1 MNESNEQAQ
10 PTEQVMIQIILT
22 VDGQVKVTGP
32 ALADKTAF
40 YGLLEVA
47 KDACREMHTPKVL
60 RPQGNF
66 LQGLRMNG
74 KHK

>member
-1 MNESNEQAQ
+1 MSDINEKAQ
-10 PTEQVMIQIILT
+10 PTEQIMIQIILT
-22 VDGQVKVTGP
+22 VEGQVKVVGP

-47 KDACREMHTPKVL
+47 KDAIREMHTPKVL

-66 LQGLRMNG
+66 LHGLRMNG

>member
-1 MNESNEQAQ
+1 VTDEANQDAQ
-10 PTEQVMIQIILT
+10 PKERVMIQIILT
-22 VDGQVKVTGP
+22 IGGDVRVVGP

-47 KDACREMHTPKVL
+47 KDAVRDLHAPKVL

-66 LQGLRMNG
+66 LQGLRANG
-74 KHK
+74 KH